1 MKIRDIIPTA
11 LGEQPAR
18 LLIENARIL
27 NVFTGELEAPTT
39 IAVHRKRIAGIG
51 DYTSGEAVLDAGGRT
66 VLPGFIDAH
75 LHIESSMLVPRQ
87 FARAVLSRGTTTVIA
102 DPHEIANVLG
112 ADGVAYMLRS
122 TEGIPLNVYIGVPSA
137 VPATRFETSG
147 AYLGTDDMIDLVDR
161 HPKRI
166 IALGEVM
173 NYPAVLARDRELL
186 TKIEI
191 LRSRYKK
198 IDGHAPGLTGKQ
210 LNAYLCAFI
219 RSDHEC
225 STPEEALEKV
235 SRGMHIFIRE
245 GSAARNLEALIG
257 AVNERNHGSFSFC
270 TDDRDPLEILTEGH
284 IDYLV
289 RRAIARGLD
298 PVLAVRMATLNPAR
312 YFGLRSMGA
321 VAPGYKADMLLV
333 DDLESLT
340 IHAVIKDGEVVVRD
354 GELVAPIEGDYND
367 LPAVLGHFR
376 MPPLSL
382 EALEVQ
388 ARPGARLRVINV
400 GEHSLLTDEVHV
412 EPRVVD
418 GLAAADPARDIAK
431 LAVVDRHTGR
441 NITVG
446 FVGNLG
452 LRRGAVATSVGH
464 DAHNASVAGM
474 DDADM
479 LLALRTIAASGGGLA
494 VVLDGEVLAS
504 LELPVAGLMSNADL
518 FEVTGRLE
526 GIRAA
531 LRRLGSEREV
541 LMTLS
546 FVQLAVIPSLRMTD
560 QGLVDVNAQC
570 FVDLWVS
577 PEQSPVQSTVPVM

>member
-11 LGEQPAR
+11 LGDQPAR
-18 LLIENARIL
+18 LLIVNARVL
-27 NVFTGELEAPTT
+27 DVFTGRIERTR

-51 DYTSGEAVLDAGGRT
+51 NDYDDADAILDAEDRI

-112 ADGVAYMLRS
+112 TEGVQYMLRS
-122 TEGIPLNVYIGVPSA
+122 TEGIPLDVYIGVPSA

-161 HPKRI
+161 NPKRVI
-166 IALGEVM
+166 TLGEVM
-173 NYPAVLARDRELL
+173 NYPAVLDRDRELL

-225 STPEEALEKV
+225 STPQEALEKV
-235 SRGMHIFIRE
+235 AKGMHVFIRE
-245 GSAARNLEALIG
+245 GSAARNLDALIT
-257 AVNERNHGSFSFC
+257 AVDERNHGSFSFC
-270 TDDRDPLEILTEGH
+270 TDDRDPLEILGEGH
-284 IDYLV
+284 IDHLV
-289 RRAIARGLD
+289 RRAIGHGLD

-321 VAPGYKADMLLV
+321 VAPGYKADLVFV
-333 DDLESLT
+333 DDLRSLS
-340 IHAVIKDGEVVVRD
+340 IHTVVKNGDVVVSD
-354 GELVAPIEGDYND
+354 GKLVDPVEGDFND
-367 LPAVLGHFR
+367 LPDVLGHFDTPSVCIDDLR
-376 MPPLSL
+376 LP
-382 EALEVQ
+382 
-388 ARPGARLRVINV
+388 ARPGQQVRVIRV
-400 GEHSLLTDEVHV
+400 QDRSLLTDQEWLT
-412 EPRVVD
+412 PRVVD
-418 GLAAADPARDIAK
+418 GMAVADPDRDVAK
-431 LAVVDRHTGR
+431 LAVIDRHTG
-441 NITVG
+441 THMSVG

-452 LRRGAVATSVGH
+452 IRRGAVATSVGH
-464 DAHNASVAGM
+464 DAHNAAVAGM

-479 LLALRTIAASGGGLA
+479 LLALQTIAETRGGLA
-494 VVLDGEVLAS
+494 VVCDGHVLAS
-504 LELPVAGLMSNADL
+504 LPLPVAGLMSNARLDRVVDDL
-518 FEVTGRLE
+518 RA
-526 GIRAA
+526 IRAA
-531 LRRLGSEREV
+531 LRSLGTDREV

-546 FVQLAVIPSLRMTD
+546 FVQLAVIPTLRMTD
-560 QGLVDVNAQC
+560 RGLVDVLAQR
-570 FVDLWVS
+570 FVDLWGTPDAS
-577 PEQSPVQSTVPVM
+577 D